1 MLHKTLFKTVSVTTI
16 WCWLFALA
24 IVPNLLVLGTSFLTG
39 DENSFVRFIF
49 SIENYARLFDP
60 ALFKM
65 IGNSVLLAGATSL
78 VCLLIGYPFAWFLA
92 HTDKKKRAILLML
105 VVIPFW
111 TNSLVRTYALVALI
125 NASGIINKMLMALG
139 IIRMPLQMLYTR
151 GAVLLGLCYTLLPFM
166 VLPLYSSILKL
177 DHRLLEASRDL
188 GASPAKTF
196 IKVALPLT
204 VQGIVSGCMLV
215 FLPALG
221 MFYIPDILG
230 GAREALV
237 GNFIRD
243 QFLVTRDWPMGSAA
257 SVLLSMI
264 MGFMLLFNFLN
275 KRKLRRGRK

>member
-1 MLHKTLFKTVSVTTI
+1 
-16 WCWLFALA
+16 
-24 IVPNLLVLGTSFLTG
+24 
-39 DENSFVRFIF
+39 
-49 SIENYARLFDP
+49 
-60 ALFKM
+60 
-65 IGNSVLLAGATSL
+65 
-78 VCLLIGYPFAWFLA
+78 
-92 HTDKKKRAILLML
+92 
-105 VVIPFW
+105 
-111 TNSLVRTYALVALI
+111 
-125 NASGIINKMLMALG
+125 MLMALG

-257 SVLLSMI
+257 SVLLTMI

-275 KRKLRRGRK
+275 KRKLRRRRK